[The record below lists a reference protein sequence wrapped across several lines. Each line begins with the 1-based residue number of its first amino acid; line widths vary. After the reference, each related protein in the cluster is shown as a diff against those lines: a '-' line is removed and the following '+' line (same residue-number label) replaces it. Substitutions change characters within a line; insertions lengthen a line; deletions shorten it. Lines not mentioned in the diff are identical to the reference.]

1 VCTKDESI
9 NAIIASEPEI
19 IAPWISLFLVYGD
32 LFLQL
37 YDEYVCDHDESVRLT
52 DSLPNLNEILSLEAT
67 QEITYNVQDIK
78 AI

>member
-1 VCTKDESI
+1 
-9 NAIIASEPEI
+9 
-19 IAPWISLFLVYGD
+19 LFLVYGD